1 MVSAMDK
8 QRQRLNRRILRSL
21 ERGVNLLT
29 KGKRASLTISRIRMG
44 LVLGCVAV
52 CAVLFNV
59 EWFVTGNWVL
69 AGCLAGFLVLVH
81 VHNRLKD
88 RLHRL
93 RVWLLVQTR
102 HLACLRLEWTILPE
116 TEITL
121 ASDHPYGPDLDVVG
135 PQSLLRLLDVTV
147 SREGRNR
154 LIDWMANQNTT
165 PPSYDEWQRRQTL
178 VRTLTPL
185 QGLRTRLQLAA
196 ACVSRQPING
206 ERVTQL
212 LQEPLP
218 VSRVVPLLV
227 TAGGLAAFNLFLFL
241 FWAVGG
247 GPAYWILSFLV
258 YALVTWLAGGR
269 LRHVFERTLDLHV
282 ELKKLGV
289 VIGILE
295 KRSFSRLPA
304 LQTLTEP
311 LRKGKGQP
319 SVAIAQLAGVCSGLS
334 VKGHPIIH
342 VALNLVVP
350 WDLAWTWLLQNV
362 RGRLRPLLP
371 DWMDRLATIDA
382 AASLATFAF
391 LNPSYTWPIRTSD
404 ENASEVG
411 LVGTSI
417 GHPLLAHAERVGND
431 LTLKGL
437 GRILLVTGSNM
448 SGKSTLLRTIGIN
461 VCLAQAGGPVCAERW
476 EWSWMRMYSCL
487 RVGDDLGEGLSS
499 FYAEVKRL
507 KRLLVAMEDHGQP
520 PVLFLIDEIFKGT
533 NNRER
538 LAGSEAFIRA
548 LTAGRGLGLVTTHD
562 LQLTGL
568 ERDAHG
574 ITNVHFQE
582 TVGENAL
589 TFDYRLRPGPC
600 PTTNALRI
608 MAMEG
613 LPVPEGT
620 DGRWSR

>member
-1 MVSAMDK
+1 MVSVMDE
-8 QRQRLNRRILRSL
+8 QRRQLNRRIIRSL
-21 ERGVNLLT
+21 ERGLRLLT
-29 KGKRASLTISRIRMG
+29 KGQRASLMLSRTRMG
-44 LVLGCVAV
+44 LVLGCVTV
-52 CAVLFNV
+52 CAVLYNK

-93 RVWLLVQTR
+93 RVWLHIQTR
-102 HLACLRLEWTILPE
+102 NLSCLNLEWMVIPE

-121 ASDHPYGPDLDVVG
+121 ASEHPYGADLDVVG
-135 PQSLLRLLDVTV
+135 PRSLLRLLDVTV
-147 SREGRNR
+147 SQEGRNR
-154 LIDWMANQNTT
+154 LIDWMVNQNTT
-165 PPSYDEWQRRQTL
+165 PLSYDEWQRRQTL
-178 VRTLTPL
+178 VQTLTPL

-196 ACVSRQPING
+196 ACVSQKPING
-206 ERVTQL
+206 DRVTSL
-212 LQEPLP
+212 LQESLP

-227 TAGGLAAFNLFLFL
+227 TTGGLAALNLFLFL

-247 GPAYWILSFLV
+247 GPAYWIISFLV
-258 YALVTWLAGGR
+258 YALVTLLAGGR
-269 LRHVFERTLDLHV
+269 LSHVFERTLDLHV

-295 KRSFSRLPA
+295 TRSFSRLPA
-304 LQTLTEP
+304 IQTLTEP

-319 SVAIAQLAGVCSGLS
+319 SVAIAQLARVCSGLS

-342 VALNLVVP
+342 VALNFVVP
-350 WDLAWTWLLQNV
+350 WDLAWTWSLQRV
-362 RGRLRPLLP
+362 RSRLRPLLP

-391 LNPSYTWPIRTSD
+391 LNPSYTWPTRTSD

-431 LTLKGL
+431 VTLKGL

-487 RVGDDLGEGLSS
+487 RVGDALGEGLSY

-507 KRLLVAMEDHGQP
+507 KSLLVAMEDHGQP
-520 PVLFLIDEIFKGT
+520 PVFFLIDEIFKGT

-538 LAGSEAFIRA
+538 LLGSEAFIRA

-582 TVGENAL
+582 TVGEKEL

-613 LPVPEGT
+613 LPVPKGT
-620 DGRWSR
+620 DGRDSR

>member
-1 MVSAMDK
+1 MVSVMDE
-8 QRQRLNRRILRSL
+8 QRRQLNRRIIRSL
-21 ERGVNLLT
+21 ERGLRLLT
-29 KGKRASLTISRIRMG
+29 KGQRVSLTLSRTRMG
-44 LVLGCVAV
+44 LVLGCVTV
-52 CAVLFNV
+52 CAVLYNK

-69 AGCLAGFLVLVH
+69 AGCFAGFLVLVH

-93 RVWLLVQTR
+93 RVWLHIQTR
-102 HLACLRLEWTILPE
+102 NLSCLNLEWMVIPE

-121 ASDHPYGPDLDVVG
+121 ASEHPYGADLDVVG
-135 PQSLLRLLDVTV
+135 PRSLLRLLDVTV
-147 SREGRNR
+147 SQEGRNR
-154 LIDWMANQNTT
+154 LIDWMVNQNTT
-165 PPSYDEWQRRQTL
+165 PLSYDEWQRRQTL
-178 VRTLTPL
+178 VQTLTPL

-196 ACVSRQPING
+196 ACVSQKPING
-206 ERVTQL
+206 DRVTSL
-212 LQEPLP
+212 LQESLP

-227 TAGGLAAFNLFLFL
+227 TTGGLAALNLFLFL

-247 GPAYWILSFLV
+247 GPAYWIISFLV
-258 YALVTWLAGGR
+258 YALVTLLAGGR
-269 LRHVFERTLDLHV
+269 LSHVFERTLDLHV

-295 KRSFSRLPA
+295 TRSFSRLPA
-304 LQTLTEP
+304 IQTLTEP

-319 SVAIAQLAGVCSGLS
+319 SVAIAQLARVCSGLS

-342 VALNLVVP
+342 VALNFVVP
-350 WDLAWTWLLQNV
+350 WDLAWTWSLQRV
-362 RGRLRPLLP
+362 RSRLRPLLP

-391 LNPSYTWPIRTSD
+391 LNPSYTWPTRTSD

-431 LTLKGL
+431 VTLKGL

-487 RVGDDLGEGLSS
+487 RVGDALGEGLSY

-507 KRLLVAMEDHGQP
+507 KSLLVAMEDHGQP

-538 LAGSEAFIRA
+538 LLGSEAFIRA

-582 TVGENAL
+582 TVGEKEL

-613 LPVPEGT
+613 LPVPKGT
-620 DGRWSR
+620 DGWDSR

>member
-1 MVSAMDK
+1 MVSVMDE
-8 QRQRLNRRILRSL
+8 QRRQLNRRIIRSL
-21 ERGVNLLT
+21 ERGLRLLT
-29 KGKRASLTISRIRMG
+29 KGQRASLTLSRTRMG
-44 LVLGCVAV
+44 LVLGCVTV
-52 CAVLFNV
+52 CAVLYNK

-93 RVWLLVQTR
+93 RVWLHIQTR
-102 HLACLRLEWTILPE
+102 NLSCLNLEWMVIPE

-121 ASDHPYGPDLDVVG
+121 ASEHPYGADLDVVG
-135 PQSLLRLLDVTV
+135 PRSLLRLLDVTV
-147 SREGRNR
+147 SQEGRNR
-154 LIDWMANQNTT
+154 LIDWMVNQNTT
-165 PPSYDEWQRRQTL
+165 PLSYDEWQRRQTL
-178 VRTLTPL
+178 VQTLTPL

-196 ACVSRQPING
+196 ACVSQKPING
-206 ERVTQL
+206 DRVTSL
-212 LQEPLP
+212 LQESLP

-227 TAGGLAAFNLFLFL
+227 TTGGLAALNLFLFL

-247 GPAYWILSFLV
+247 GPAYWIISFLV
-258 YALVTWLAGGR
+258 YALVTLLAGGR
-269 LRHVFERTLDLHV
+269 LSHVFERTLDLHV

-295 KRSFSRLPA
+295 TRSFSRLPA
-304 LQTLTEP
+304 IQTLTEP

-319 SVAIAQLAGVCSGLS
+319 SVAVAQLARVCSGLS

-342 VALNLVVP
+342 VALNFVVP
-350 WDLAWTWLLQNV
+350 WDLAWTWSLQRV

-391 LNPSYTWPIRTSD
+391 LNPSYTWPTRTSD

-431 LTLKGL
+431 VTLKGL

-487 RVGDDLGEGLSS
+487 RVGDALGEGLSY

-507 KRLLVAMEDHGQP
+507 KSLLVAMEDHGQP

-538 LAGSEAFIRA
+538 LLGSEAFIRA

-582 TVGENAL
+582 TVGEKEL

-613 LPVPEGT
+613 LPVPKGT
-620 DGRWSR
+620 DGRDSR